1 MPRWRPS
8 AGSTGLLSAEVSAE
22 GSADLATVAGGLGH
36 LVHLAGVPVTPER
49 SARLASSILLA
60 RPASVDEL
68 YWLAR
73 VTLVS
78 TPADIA
84 TFDRVFR
91 QLFGGL
97 WDPAD
102 SRGDQNAPPPASAHG
117 SDALARAGDDRPEG
131 RPSAPRPT
139 LVGDSTSDGGDD
151 DRTESILAAFSPDER
166 LRQQEFASI
175 SAAELVELR
184 ALMSRLALAPPPRR
198 SRRAAR
204 HHRGAQVDLRSSL
217 RRALR
222 SGGDPVDLVRRRHRT
237 RRRRLVILCDISG
250 SMEAYARA
258 YLQLLHSAVGGSRAE
273 AFVFATRL
281 TRVTKVLRASNP
293 DHALYRAGQLAPDWS
308 GGTRIGRGIKAFND
322 GYGRRGLARGAVVMI
337 VSDGWERDD
346 PELLGREM
354 ERLHRLAHRVIW
366 VNPRK
371 AARGYAPSVG
381 GMAAAL
387 PHVDRFVSGHS
398 LAAVDELLEAIAD
411 DGRG

>member
-1 MPRWRPS
+1 LR
-8 AGSTGLLSAEVSAE
+8 SAEVSAE

-49 SARLASSILLA
+49 SARLASSIVLG

-102 SRGDQNAPPPASAHG
+102 SRGDQNVPPPASSHR
-117 SDALARAGDDRPEG
+117 SDARARTGDDRPDG

-139 LVGDSTSDGGDD
+139 LVGDSTSDGDG

-184 ALMSRLALAPPPRR
+184 GLMSRLALAPPPRR
-198 SRRAAR
+198 SRRTAH
-204 HHRGAQVDLRSSL
+204 HHRGAQVDVRSSL

-222 SGGDPVDLVRRRHRT
+222 SGGDPVDLVRRRHRI

-258 YLQLLHSAVGGSRAE
+258 YLQLLHSAVGGGRAE

-293 DHALYRAGQLAPDWS
+293 DHALYRAGQSAPDWS

-322 GYGRRGLARGAVVMI
+322 GYGRRGMARGAVVMI